1 MACILDGPFA
11 GIDQGSYTLIE
22 GNENISYT
30 DLCNLYRQKYDGQ
43 YDKITP
49 FCVACELN
57 YISDV
62 QHFIKL
68 TKEENRT
75 GIRPE
80 HSTSMQVV
88 SWLSSHVSNIFL
100 PTLQELLDGRT
111 GYGDADGAVGL
122 HSRPFKTRP
131 LLVAL
136 ENGHKFIFRTLVDE
150 GASIDIDD
158 TRGANALHYAMRY
171 DKPMTGGIL
180 KYIICLAMKR
190 GVWDKMKNQIN
201 EYNQSTP
208 MDVARIKDQWNTEGW
223 VGTLNY
229 YGCKANKYDA
239 DGKYVGR
246 GFGELTASQ
255 LQSMKVYF
263 ASDNPPHSYQL
274 GFFRQKRLWPKG
286 LDKYRAVDLAGYRIA
301 DDNYVQC
308 VGEDKCIHI
317 FAASELWNWVMTETE
332 EEYVIL
338 KNTCPLCRDVIKK
351 IRWLNKPDSVKYE
364 NYISGEYD
372 SNSNADPVRKI
383 NEWTNRRVEK
393 DKLKLKF

>member
-1 MACILDGPFA
+1 MECNLAGPFA

-30 DLCNLYRQKYDGQ
+30 DLCNLYRQEYDGQ

-111 GYGDADGAVGL
+111 GYGDADGVVGL
-122 HSRPFKTRP
+122 YRRPFKTRP

-136 ENGHKFIFRTLVDE
+136 ENGHKFIFKTLVDE

-158 TRGANALHYAMRY
+158 TRGANALHHAMRY
-171 DKPMTGGIL
+171 DKPMTHGIL
-180 KYIICLAMKR
+180 QYIICLAKKR

-208 MDVARIKDQWNTEGW
+208 MDVARAKDPYNTEGW

-229 YGCKANKYDA
+229 YGCKANKYDS
-239 DGKYVGR
+239 DGVYVGA
-246 GFGELTASQ
+246 GNGELTA
-255 LQSMKVYF
+255 KVMVAGSEEY
-263 ASDNPPHSYQL
+263 NL
-274 GFFRQKRLWPKG
+274 GIFRQKKLWPNMENR
-286 LDKYRAVDLAGYRIA
+286 LNEYMVADAAGFQTG
-301 DDNYVQC
+301 DGFYVQC
-308 VGEDKCIHI
+308 KLCNHI
-317 FAASELWNWVMTETE
+317 FAASILYQWVMSDVPH
-332 EEYVIL
+332 YDN
-338 KNTCPLCRDVIKK
+338 KKQNTCPLCRSVIEK
-351 IRWLNKPDSVKYE
+351 IRWLDEEESIKYE
-364 NYISGEYD
+364 QKLSEDYNWE
-372 SNSNADPVRKI
+372 
-383 NEWTNRRVEK
+383 RRWLEK